1 MQLKALSL
9 CRDFVSFVRR
19 EASTGRNRNHVKIGD
34 VLLTFKLIN
43 APDISSESKLTY
55 AYLYF
60 HREDITGVKIPALS
74 QALGMTP
81 KQTRETLNELIAEE
95 HIKLITTRQSADM
108 SELTYYYAIVDPKRY
123 GMHTLDEL
131 WYLQNQP

>member
-1 MQLKALSL
+1 MQLKTLSL

-19 EASTGRNRNHVKIGD
+19 EASTGRNHVKIGD
-34 VLLTFKLIN
+34 LLLTFKLIN

-60 HREDITGVKIPALS
+60 HRDDITGVKIPALS
-74 QALGMTP
+74 RALGMTP
-81 KQTRETLNELIAEE
+81 QQTRDCLNELISEG

-108 SELTYYYAIVDPKRY
+108 SELTYYYAIVDPRRY
-123 GMHTLDEL
+123 GMHTLEEL
-131 WYLQNQP
+131 WCSQNRK

>member
-19 EASTGRNRNHVKIGD
+19 EASTGRNHVKIGNL
-34 VLLTFKLIN
+34 LLTFKLIN

-74 QALGMTP
+74 LALGMTP
-81 KQTRETLNELIAEE
+81 HQTRDSLNELISEG

-108 SELTYYYAIVDPKRY
+108 SELTYYYAIVEPKRY
-123 GMHTLDEL
+123 GMHTLEEL
-131 WYLQNQP
+131 WCSQDQK